1 VMTMLMRYDRF
12 DPFREMRR
20 MMEQIERELLPFE
33 GDVEVSPLALDISS
47 DDKNLIV
54 RTAVPGIKEEDINIS
69 VHDGVLTVSAE
80 SHFERDEQKENW
92 HRRELRYGKFS
103 RAVRLPEDVDFE
115 KAEAELENGMLTIK
129 LPKSEPTPVQKIAVK
144 AKKLIE
150 GKAEKK

>member
-1 VMTMLMRYDRF
+1 MLMRYDRF

-54 RTAVPGIKEEDINIS
+54 RTAIPGVKEEDINIS

-103 RAVRLPEDVDFE
+103 RAVRLPEDVNFE

>member
-1 VMTMLMRYDRF
+1 MLMRYDRF

-54 RTAVPGIKEEDINIS
+54 RTAVPGVKEEDINIS

-103 RAVRLPEDVDFE
+103 RAVRLPEDVNFE

>member
-1 VMTMLMRYDRF
+1 MLMRYDRF

-103 RAVRLPEDVDFE
+103 RAVRLPEDVNFE

>member
-1 VMTMLMRYDRF
+1 MLMRYDRF

-54 RTAVPGIKEEDINIS
+54 RTAVPGVKEEDINIS

>member
-54 RTAVPGIKEEDINIS
+54 RTAVPGVKEEDINIS

-103 RAVRLPEDVDFE
+103 RAVRLPEDVNFE

>member
-1 VMTMLMRYDRF
+1 MLMRYDRF